1 MALGFSEDR
10 FRELRKAIG
19 GPWAARVWRKR
30 VGFAG
35 FHGLGLAGFRGV
47 SSLGF
52 GVILG
57 VKIRFQGLRSRV
69 WVWGFLCLPETLN
82 VSAIYIAGVN
92 LAVEGHCSRSFLRW
106 VHVRPDCFGKS
117 STPRVPCQKTHT
129 SNNEDRDC

>member
-52 GVILG
+52 G
-57 VKIRFQGLRSRV
+57 
-69 WVWGFLCLPETLN
+69 PE
-82 VSAIYIAGVN
+82 VGA
-92 LAVEGHCSRSFLRW
+92 
-106 VHVRPDCFGKS
+106 
-117 STPRVPCQKTHT
+117 QKTT
-129 SNNEDRDC
+129 